1 MRLLLMFFFAVIY
14 LTLMTGCGG
23 GIIISTVPIGAGLA
37 IIGLAMI
44 IAAWIRSLFGGD
56 DEA

>member
-1 MRLLLMFFFAVIY
+1 MQIY
-14 LTLMTGCGG
+14 LMIFCAVLVLGLMTGCGG

-37 IIGLAMI
+37 IIGLAMV